1 MTFFTQFGA
10 MPAQVTIGA
19 ALALMRPLGS
29 PAVTPAGNL
38 ELSGEE
44 KCTVARNPRKLGR
57 KPPLPRAAFR
67 AFRRDGGRA
76 GCRKGI
82 AVAQAKE
89 SDERPRPS
97 SDPPKQIGSAACTVQ
112 VGSDPAPT

>member
-10 MPAQVTIGA
+10 MPVQVTIGA

-44 KCTVARNPRKLGR
+44 KCTVARNPPQAWPK
-57 KPPLPRAAFR
+57 AA
-67 AFRRDGGRA
+67 
-76 GCRKGI
+76 
-82 AVAQAKE
+82 
-89 SDERPRPS
+89 
-97 SDPPKQIGSAACTVQ
+97 
-112 VGSDPAPT
+112 AP